1 MSARG
6 WVRHRIG
13 TFSLDVSWDVEAGS
27 VTVLYG
33 PSGAGKSLTLRAI
46 AGLIRPDEGR
56 IELDGAVVFDHAT
69 GLWIPPHHRRVGL
82 MPQEY
87 GLFPHLTVAA
97 NIAYGAHDPDS
108 QARATEIARTLD
120 LQELQNRRI
129 WELSGGQRQR
139 VALARA
145 LATQPRVLLLDEPFA
160 ALDSELR
167 RAVRQ
172 EIRQVLTAS
181 HVPVILVTH
190 DAEEALALADHV
202 QIIDNGRIVAQ
213 GDPVTTLRQP
223 AAPRIAR
230 LAGVENLLRM
240 RVASLQPEDGA
251 MICETLDDSP
261 LTLET
266 PLAEAHEGDVVT
278 VGIRSSDVILASS
291 EPQGLSARNVFA
303 GTVTSIEPRSPGH
316 DVTVDCGGG
325 LSLVSHVTRHAIT
338 QLGIREGVQL
348 WAVVKASSCFLLS
361 GE

>member
-6 WVRHRIG
+6 WIRHRIG
-13 TFSLDVSWDVEAGS
+13 AFSLDVSWDVEPET

-46 AGLIRPDEGR
+46 AGLARPDEGH
-56 IELDGAVVFDHAT
+56 IELDGAVVFDHAA
-69 GLWIPPHHRRVGL
+69 GLWTAPHHRRVGL

-97 NIAYGAHDPDS
+97 NIAYGAHSPES
-108 QARATEIARTLD
+108 QTRADELTHSLGLHD
-120 LQELQNRRI
+120 LQSRRI

-172 EIRQVLTAS
+172 EVRQVLTAS
-181 HVPVILVTH
+181 RVPVILVTH

-202 QIIDNGRIVAQ
+202 QIIDNGRIVAD

-240 RVASLQPEDGA
+240 RVARLQPEDGA
-251 MICETLDDSP
+251 MICETLESPP

-266 PLAEAHEGDVVT
+266 PLAEAHQGDMVT
-278 VGIRSSDVILASS
+278 VGIRASDVILANN
-291 EPQGLSARNVFA
+291 EPRGLSARNVLA
-303 GTVTSIEPRSPGH
+303 GTVTTVRPRSPGH
-316 DVTVDCGGG
+316 DVIIDCGAG
-325 LSLVSHVTRHAIT
+325 LPLVSHVTRHAVT
-338 QLGIREGVQL
+338 QLGIHEGARM

>member
-46 AGLIRPDEGR
+46 AGLVHPDEGN
-56 IELDGAVVFDHAT
+56 IELDGAVVFDHEA
-69 GLWIPPHHRRVGL
+69 GLWVPPHHRRVGL

-87 GLFPHLTVAA
+87 GLFPHLTVVA

-108 QARATEIARTLD
+108 QARATELTRTLD
-120 LQELQNRRI
+120 LEELQNRRI

-202 QIIDNGRIVAQ
+202 QIIDNGRIVAE

-240 RVASLQPEDGA
+240 RVAGLQPEDGA

-261 LTLET
+261 LILET
-266 PLAEAHEGDVVT
+266 PLAEAQEGDVVT

-303 GTVTSIEPRSPGH
+303 GTVTSIEPRSPGN

-338 QLGIREGVQL
+338 QLGIHEGAQM

>member
-6 WVRHRIG
+6 WVRHHIG
-13 TFSLDVSWDVEAGS
+13 AFSLDVSWEVEPGT

-33 PSGAGKSLTLRAI
+33 PSGAGKSLTLRSI
-46 AGLIRPDEGR
+46 AGLTRPDEGR
-56 IELDGAVVFDHAT
+56 IELDGSVIFDHAAGIWT
-69 GLWIPPHHRRVGL
+69 PAHHRRVGF

-87 GLFPHLTVAA
+87 GLFPHLTVAG
-97 NIAYGAHDPDS
+97 NIAYAAHTPESRTRAADL
-108 QARATEIARTLD
+108 ARALGLENLRD
-120 LQELQNRRI
+120 RRV
-129 WELSGGQRQR
+129 WQLSGGQRQR

-172 EIRQVLTAS
+172 EVRQVLTAS
-181 HVPVILVTH
+181 RVPVILVTH
-190 DAEEALALADHV
+190 DAEEALALADRV
-202 QIIDNGRIVAQ
+202 QIIDNGRIVAE
-213 GDPVTTLRQP
+213 GDPLTTLRQP

-240 RVASLQPEDGA
+240 RVTRLQPEDGA
-251 MICETLDDSP
+251 MICQTLGEPP

-266 PLAEAHEGDVVT
+266 PLAEARVGDELT
-278 VGIRSSDVILASS
+278 VGIRSSDVILANT

-303 GTVTSIEPRSPGH
+303 GTVTSITPRSPGH
-316 DVTVDCGGG
+316 DVSIDCGGG
-325 LSLVSHVTRHAIT
+325 LSLVSHVTRHAVT
-338 QLGIREGVQL
+338 QLGIAEGTRM